1 MLNKRIFMKKK
12 YVKVEITIK
21 SLDCLDVLNVS
32 GFGDSGNKNFDVD
45 WL

>member
-1 MLNKRIFMKKK
+1 MKRE
-12 YVKVEITIK
+12 YVEVEIVFK
-21 SLDCLDVLNVS
+21 ELDCLDVLNIS

>member
-1 MLNKRIFMKKK
+1 MKREYVEAEIIIQTLN
-12 YVKVEITIK
+12 EQ
-21 SLDCLDVLNVS
+21 DVLNVS